1 MNKQRLKLF
10 LPLLVFAVVG
20 GFFYI
25 TVDRIGEGQ
34 YNPQNLPSALLNRQ
48 FPAFS
53 LPHLEQPE
61 ALLSRADMLGEIAL
75 INVWATWCP
84 SCHVEHG
91 YLNYLAKEKGIAIY
105 GVNYKDKA
113 DKARRWLQDKGN
125 PYRFNIFDQEGQLG
139 LDMGVT
145 GAPETYVIDHRGFV
159 RMRFQGPL
167 SESVWQEKFKPLIE
181 QLREEQRSVSGV
193 AG

>member
-1 MNKQRLKLF
+1 MQRLKLF
-10 LPLLVFAVVG
+10 LPLIAFAIVA
-20 GFFYI
+20 GFFFV
-25 TVDRIGEGQ
+25 TVNRIGEGE
-34 YNPQNLPSALLNRQ
+34 YSPQDLPSALLNRS

-53 LPHLEQPE
+53 LPQLEQLDKTVE
-61 ALLSRADMLGEIAL
+61 QSDLLGHIAL
-75 INVWATWCP
+75 VNVWATWCP
-84 SCHVEHG
+84 SCHVEHP
-91 YLNYLAKEKGIAIY
+91 YLNYLASQQGVVIY

-113 DKARRWLQDKGN
+113 DLAQRWLADKGN
-125 PYRFNIFDQEGQLG
+125 PYRFNVFDQQGRLG

-167 SESVWQEKFKPLIE
+167 NESVWQEKFKPLLE
-181 QLREEQRSVSGV
+181 QLQREQRGA